1 MYREDYLLRLI
12 QQLVQSLARIA
23 GLNRS
28 GKHDEALAAS
38 EDAWDRLL
46 DAPRGMIAA
55 IDTPTLAMLLR
66 EPAKMRVAAQLCY
79 EEARALGG
87 TERSPEGAGRE
98 GPQAPDQRS
107 EGPSEGDGGTE
118 RSPEGAGREGP
129 QAPDQRSEGP
139 SEGDVLGGHMKYS
152 LPARKGDPV
161 QAALRYRRALELI
174 LEARAL
180 DPQPEDDEAILEL
193 RRHVPVDTLDAR
205 YRQLL

>member
-107 EGPSEGDGGTE
+107 EGPSEGD
-118 RSPEGAGREGP
+118 
-129 QAPDQRSEGP
+129 
-139 SEGDVLGGHMKYS
+139 VLGGHMEYS

-193 RRHVPVDTLDAR
+193 RQHVPVDTLDAR